1 MAIEVIITDTTQ
13 GDRTPVATPTEPK
26 GTTAGQAATQDKAEK
41 KGEKGEV
48 VAGLVA
54 IQQVMP
60 YVNSAVNFSVSQIQM
75 QTGSAELQQ
84 RTQLIT
90 GMASTAISIGL
101 GAAVGGVPGAAV
113 SAALSALQG
122 SISFIQ
128 NSMMIDQQKRLED
141 ENLRLKRSRIGITVN
156 RSRTGGVT

>member
-13 GDRTPVATPTEPK
+13 GDRTPVATPTEPQ

-54 IQQVMP
+54 IQQIMP
-60 YVNSAVNFSVSQIQM
+60 YVNSAVNFRVSQIQM

-84 RTQLIT
+84 RAQIVS

-122 SISFIQ
+122 AISYVQ
-128 NSMMIDQQKRLED
+128 NSMIIAQQKRLED
-141 ENLRLKRSRIGITVN
+141 ENLQLKRSRIGMTVN